1 MKKVTDNLLSITLLI
16 LSIMLWITAIYLV
29 IKE

>member
-16 LSIMLWITAIYLV
+16 LSIMLWMTAIYLV